1 MDIKDLWV
9 KAQDDTVNVPYDEL
23 FAERFAKL
31 IIEQCISI
39 TVDVETKYN
48 TYRRSTDDFSEK
60 NRLAEGENSAE
71 LIRKLIR
78 KLIK

>member
-23 FAERFAKL
+23 FAERFTKL